1 LNCYESFVPVIGD
14 IFIGRNKYKVISHYV
29 LDAADQIY
37 VQTLSLPSKEEY
49 LTLEVSTYY
58 ENTAKLVTDAV
69 ITRAPMQILLR
80 EYLIII
86 LLANSF

>member
-1 LNCYESFVPVIGD
+1 MNCYESFVPVIGD